1 MEIEVRKLMPE
12 DAEAYVEFFDTTP
25 HDDRDP
31 NHTCYCVNWCSAD
44 HRTLTRPDRAER
56 RAMALDYVRKGILQG
71 YLALSGGKISGWCN
85 ANTKSHCRNC
95 AGLVFALPSLQK
107 AVSAP
112 EEKVKAIYCFMVAEE
127 YHRQGVAR
135 KLLQAVCRD
144 AKEEGFDYI
153 EAYPQKDSS
162 VQWMQFMGFDKLY
175 ENEGFRHCGDLEDMY
190 IVRKYL

>member
-1 MEIEVRKLMPE
+1 M
-12 DAEAYVEFFDTTP
+12 
-25 HDDRDP
+25 
-31 NHTCYCVNWCSAD
+31 
-44 HRTLTRPDRAER
+44 
-56 RAMALDYVRKGILQG
+56 
-71 YLALSGGKISGWCN
+71 
-85 ANTKSHCRNC
+85 
-95 AGLVFALPSLQK
+95 PSLQK